1 MRTKRRKR
9 VADEAAADLTPM
21 IDVTFLLII
30 FFVVVTQIASQ
41 DHVDLRLPDA
51 ITACENPDSAAKLF
65 TIHLAPL
72 DLREKQAMPE
82 RFGWFCYGDP
92 QPRNSDEMAAILLSE
107 AALVDYS
114 RNLPGRKA
122 DGISENTILLR
133 CDARCPAGEFGKLI
147 ELMGRARL
155 YKVKIAINKDQQAD

>member
-1 MRTKRRKR
+1 MLTRKRRR
-9 VADEAAADLTPM
+9 QADKAAPDLTPM

-30 FFVVVTQIASQ
+30 FFIVVTRITSQ

-51 ITACENPDSAAKLF
+51 ITAIENPDRAANLF

-72 DLREKQAMPE
+72 DQRELQAIPE

-92 QPRNSDEMAAILLSE
+92 HPRNSDEMAAILRSE

-114 RNLPGRKA
+114 RDLPGRNA
-122 DGISENTILLR
+122 EGISENTILLR
-133 CDARCPAGEFGKLI
+133 CDARCPAGEFGRLI
-147 ELMGRARL
+147 ELMSEARL
-155 YKVKIAINKDQQAD
+155 YKVKIAISRDQSVE

>member
-1 MRTKRRKR
+1 MRAKRRKR

-51 ITACENPDSAAKLF
+51 IAACETSDSAAKLF

-72 DLREKQAMPE
+72 DRRAMPE

-92 QPRNSDEMAAILLSE
+92 RPRDSDEMAAILHAES
-107 AALVDYS
+107 ALVDHS
-114 RNLPGRKA
+114 RNLPGRNT

-133 CDARCPAGEFGKLI
+133 CDARCPAGEFGKLL
-147 ELMGRARL
+147 ELMSQARL